1 MYSRCLRL
9 ILLGRS
15 DLSDLRLRLEQLIF
29 VSNDDRASQ
38 ALIEDRVL
46 QASQENQHRSIDS
59 ANSIVTMQQTS
70 STPTEANA
78 QTAHSSTTGINSPPD
93 SEQNT
98 QEVQLALSLQYPRGS
113 RSSCSNWC
121 SCACHIRR
129 SRSVL
134 STLFVGYSGLPF
146 FTASCDQKA
155 CRRRSRSS
163 MRFTFYFPSW
173 FLARAVKA
181 NAAYSSHSG
190 PEFLLR
196 VPKIIPPRSDI
207 FHFAETG
214 NLQGIQDLFERGL
227 ASIYDLDMSGSTI
240 LHFALNTSQYPV
252 CKLLLD
258 EGADPETEGPQDR
271 RPVDIVWDT
280 ILAKYETGERA
291 SHIASLFRND
301 DHIES
306 RGFSLLHKCVLEVLP
321 LNLEQLLTAST
332 AGIDDV
338 DADGR
343 TSLMWAVIRGD
354 EKNLELLLNFGADP
368 SICDKLRKAPLHHAR
383 NAACTRLL
391 LSARNNLGQRDAYG
405 RTALHAACR
414 RQGDKER
421 ALELLQAGTDVNV
434 VDNWNRTPLSYLA
447 QYDGAET
454 ARLLFEERG
463 AEVDVDIA
471 DVDGYPPDLTS
482 VEANSHQILA
492 VLLDRISDQSLL
504 RRTRSNANLLH
515 VAIRSADT
523 DTLLTL
529 ANHPLSDVFAASDLA
544 HTDADNRTV
553 FDIREQRTSMGTAL
567 ESAVN
572 TLISRVQSRPPTSS
586 NLTA

>member
-1 MYSRCLRL
+1 M
-9 ILLGRS
+9 
-15 DLSDLRLRLEQLIF
+15 
-29 VSNDDRASQ
+29 SNDNRASQ
-38 ALIEDRVL
+38 ALFEDRVIR
-46 QASQENQHRSIDS
+46 ASQENQHRLNDIG
-59 ANSIVTMQQTS
+59 NSLVTMQQTS
-70 STPTEANA
+70 STPVEASP
-78 QTAHSSTTGINSPPD
+78 QTAHISTTGINRPPEP
-93 SEQNT
+93 EQYT

-113 RSSCSNWC
+113 RSTCSDWC
-121 SCACHIRR
+121 SCACHVRR

-134 STLFVGYSGLPF
+134 NTLFVGYSGLPF

-163 MRFTFYFPSW
+163 LRFTFYFPSW
-173 FLARAVKA
+173 FLARAILA
-181 NAAYSSHSG
+181 NAAYSPNSG

-227 ASIYDLDMSGSTI
+227 ASVHDIDMSGSTV

-252 CKLLLD
+252 CKLLLA
-258 EGADPETEGPQDR
+258 EKADPEAEGPQDR
-271 RPVDIVWDT
+271 KPVDIVWDT
-280 ILAKYETGERA
+280 ILAKFETGERA
-291 SHIASLFRND
+291 SDIASLFRND

-306 RGFSLLHKCVLEVLP
+306 RGFSLLQKCVLEILP
-321 LNLEQLLTAST
+321 LNLEQILTAST

-343 TSLMWAVIRGD
+343 TSLIWAAIRGD
-354 EKNLELLLNFGADP
+354 EKNLDLLLKFGADP

-391 LSARNNLGQRDAYG
+391 LSAKNNLGQQDAYG

-414 RQGDKER
+414 RQGDKGR
-421 ALELLQAGTDVNV
+421 ALELLQAGADVNV

-454 ARLLFEERG
+454 ARLLLEDRG
-463 AEVDVDIA
+463 AAVDVDIA
-471 DVDGYPPDLTS
+471 DVDGYTPVLTA

-504 RRTRSNANLLH
+504 RRTRSNATLLH
-515 VAIRSADT
+515 VAIRSADI

-529 ANHPLSDVFAASDLA
+529 ANHPLLDVFNGSYLNRVD
-544 HTDADNRTV
+544 TDNRTV
-553 FDIREQRTSMGTAL
+553 LDIREQRMGMETTL

-572 TLISRVQSRPPTSS
+572 TLISRVQSRPPT
-586 NLTA
+586 

>member
-1 MYSRCLRL
+1 M
-9 ILLGRS
+9 
-15 DLSDLRLRLEQLIF
+15 
-29 VSNDDRASQ
+29 SNDNRASQ
-38 ALIEDRVL
+38 ALFEDRVIR
-46 QASQENQHRSIDS
+46 ASQENQHRLNDIG
-59 ANSIVTMQQTS
+59 NSLVTMQQTS
-70 STPTEANA
+70 STPVEASP
-78 QTAHSSTTGINSPPD
+78 QTAHISTTGINRPPEP
-93 SEQNT
+93 EQYT

-113 RSSCSNWC
+113 RSTCSDWC
-121 SCACHIRR
+121 SCACHVRR

-134 STLFVGYSGLPF
+134 NTLFVGYSGLPF

-163 MRFTFYFPSW
+163 LRFTFYFPSW
-173 FLARAVKA
+173 FLARAILA
-181 NAAYSSHSG
+181 NAAYSPNSG

-227 ASIYDLDMSGSTI
+227 ASVHDIDMSGSTV

-252 CKLLLD
+252 CKLLLA
-258 EGADPETEGPQDR
+258 EKADPEAEGPQDR
-271 RPVDIVWDT
+271 KPVDIVWDT
-280 ILAKYETGERA
+280 ILAKFETGERA
-291 SHIASLFRND
+291 SDIASLFRND

-306 RGFSLLHKCVLEVLP
+306 RGFSLLQKCVLEILP
-321 LNLEQLLTAST
+321 LNLEQILTAST

-343 TSLMWAVIRGD
+343 TSLIWAAIRGD
-354 EKNLELLLNFGADP
+354 EKNLDLLLKFGADP

-391 LSARNNLGQRDAYG
+391 LSAKNNLGQQDAYG

-414 RQGDKER
+414 RQGDKGR
-421 ALELLQAGTDVNV
+421 ALELLQAGADVNV

-454 ARLLFEERG
+454 ARLLLEDRG

-471 DVDGYPPDLTS
+471 DVDGYTPVLTA

-504 RRTRSNANLLH
+504 RRTRSNATLLH
-515 VAIRSADT
+515 VAIRSADI

-529 ANHPLSDVFAASDLA
+529 ANHPLLDVFNGSYLNRVD
-544 HTDADNRTV
+544 TDNRTV
-553 FDIREQRTSMGTAL
+553 LDIREQRMGMETTL

-572 TLISRVQSRPPTSS
+572 TLISRVQSRPPT
-586 NLTA
+586 

>member
-1 MYSRCLRL
+1 MVFLYLQQVAIRRRVVGVPDHPCALHFTFPRGFL
-9 ILLGRS
+9 
-15 DLSDLRLRLEQLIF
+15 LEQ
-29 VSNDDRASQ
+29 SK
-38 ALIEDRVL
+38 
-46 QASQENQHRSIDS
+46 
-59 ANSIVTMQQTS
+59 QTQRIPL
-70 STPTEANA
+70 TLA
-78 QTAHSSTTGINSPPD
+78 Q
-93 SEQNT
+93 
-98 QEVQLALSLQYPRGS
+98 
-113 RSSCSNWC
+113 SSCY
-121 SCACHIRR
+121 AFQR
-129 SRSVL
+129 S
-134 STLFVGYSGLPF
+134 F
-146 FTASCDQKA
+146 
-155 CRRRSRSS
+155 
-163 MRFTFYFPSW
+163 
-173 FLARAVKA
+173 
-181 NAAYSSHSG
+181 
-190 PEFLLR
+190 
-196 VPKIIPPRSDI
+196 PPRSDI

-214 NLQGIQDLFERGL
+214 NLQGIQDLFECGL
-227 ASIYDLDMSGSTI
+227 ASVHDIDMSGSTI

-252 CKLLLD
+252 CKLLLE

-321 LNLEQLLTAST
+321 LNLEHFLTAST

-343 TSLMWAVIRGD
+343 TSLIWAAIRGD
-354 EKNLELLLNFGADP
+354 EKNLDLLLKFGADP

-391 LSARNNLGQRDAYG
+391 LSARNDLGQRDAYG

-421 ALELLQAGTDVNV
+421 ALELLRAGADVNV

-463 AEVDVDIA
+463 VEVDVDIA
-471 DVDGYPPDLTS
+471 DVDGYTPVLTA

-492 VLLDRISDQSLL
+492 VLLDRISNQSLL

-529 ANHPLSDVFAASDLA
+529 ANHPLSGVFSGSDLNR
-544 HTDADNRTV
+544 TDADNRTI
-553 FDIREQRTSMGTAL
+553 FDIRDQRTGMGTAL

-572 TLISRVQSRPPTSS
+572 TLISRVQSRPLTSS
-586 NLTA
+586 NLTV